1 LALVACNELCTT
13 FISRK
18 HHSPIRT
25 QIDNRTNRIQ
35 KIKKGEKQK
44 TRREMCVFS
53 IIFYLEKKKG
63 AKSNF
68 NSHPSTPPDDGD
80 GAKSWK
86 EIKKI
91 IPGKTCEEFL

>member
-1 LALVACNELCTT
+1 V
-13 FISRK
+13 R
-18 HHSPIRT
+18 
-25 QIDNRTNRIQ
+25 
-35 KIKKGEKQK
+35 
-44 TRREMCVFS
+44 VFHY
-53 IIFYLEKKKG
+53 FLFRKKKG